1 MNPEILAW
9 VNKAEGDWET
19 MLRESV
25 ATEKRNLDAVCFHAQ
40 QCAEKYLK
48 ARLILGNVFFSKTH
62 DLLALFEDIIILE
75 PHWEYIRDG
84 LGNLNSYA
92 VALRYPGLDATAEQS
107 EQSVEHCRI
116 VRHIVRLSLGLASD

>member
-1 MNPEILAW
+1 MNPEISAW

-48 ARLILGNVFFSKTH
+48 A
-62 DLLALFEDIIILE
+62 
-75 PHWEYIRDG
+75 
-84 LGNLNSYA
+84 
-92 VALRYPGLDATAEQS
+92 
-107 EQSVEHCRI
+107 
-116 VRHIVRLSLGLASD
+116 